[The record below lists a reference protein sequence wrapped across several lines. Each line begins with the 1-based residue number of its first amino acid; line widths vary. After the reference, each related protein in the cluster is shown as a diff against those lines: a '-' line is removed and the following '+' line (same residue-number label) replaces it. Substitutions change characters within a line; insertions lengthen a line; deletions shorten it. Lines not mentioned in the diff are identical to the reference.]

1 MLKTKNIKF
10 KRRAMIAGFVATAV
24 AAIVPY
30 ASSSAWGPER
40 TTFTVKEP
48 ADYITFNSIT
58 DNTAIGDERNFVRIR
73 EAGST
78 DPYRDSVA
86 VTPGKE
92 YEVYIYFH
100 NDGKS
105 SLNGTG
111 KGVATGTKIRTEL
124 SDQKVNSSKKVK
136 VSAVLKANNSN
147 PLEVWDEA
155 YLTSTSKYDVSLRY
169 VAGSATIHNGWKA
182 NGSPLSGDSLFS
194 NDGALIGE
202 NVLDG
207 TIPACAEFSGYVT
220 YRIRADQ
227 AASKVSKTVSKDG
240 KSFFETVDVQPGD
253 KLTYKVDFE
262 NTGTLDLTSVTFHDK
277 LPAGVTL
284 VPGTTVLK
292 NITKNTET
300 KMPDVIGQN
309 GFSIGT
315 YGPGT
320 KASITYQVKVNA
332 DVTNDLEC
340 NKSKTL
346 KNTVYAVYGVGTTDR
361 GGEVYD
367 SSTIK
372 VAKTCN
378 DNPPDDTPKC
388 EDGDKECICKEDPS
402 NPICDDSECKDDD
415 KDCICK
421 ENPND
426 PICDTPDTPKTPDDP
441 DLPKTGPGEIALA
454 IVAVVCI
461 ATGGIY
467 WYRSQKE
474 VAKIQNNVEGKD
486 AEGGADPNASK

>member
-1 MLKTKNIKF
+1 MLKNKNIKF
-10 KRRAMIAGFVATAV
+10 KRRTMIAGFVATAV

-40 TTFTVKEP
+40 TTFTNENP

-58 DNTAIGDERNFVRIR
+58 DNAAIGDERNFVRIR
-73 EAGST
+73 EADST
-78 DPYRDSVA
+78 GPYRDN
-86 VTPGKE
+86 VTVVPGKE

-111 KGVATGTKIRTEL
+111 KGVATGTKIRSEL
-124 SDQKVNSSKKVK
+124 SEWKVNSSKKVK

-155 YLTSTSKYDVSLRY
+155 YLTTSSKYDVSLRY

-182 NGSPLSGDSLFS
+182 NGAALSGDSLFS
-194 NDGALIGE
+194 SDGVLIGE
-202 NVLDG
+202 NALDG

-253 KLTYKVDFE
+253 TLTYKVDFE

-292 NITKNTET
+292 NVTKNTET

-332 DVTNDLEC
+332 DVANDLEC
-340 NKSKTL
+340 NKSKEL
-346 KNTVYAVYGVGTTDR
+346 KNTVYADYGVGTSEDR
-361 GGEVYD
+361 VGEVYD

-372 VAKTCN
+372 IAKTCD
-378 DNPPDDTPKC
+378 DNPPSDTPKC
-388 EDGDKECICKEDPS
+388 EDGDKECICKENPS
-402 NPICDDSECKDDD
+402 
-415 KDCICK
+415 
-421 ENPND
+421 D

-474 VAKIQNNVEGKD
+474 VAKIQNNVNGKD